1 MKIDNNKNGICV
13 FDFVSFRL
21 TISCRWDSVEPVREE
36 GFRNPPPV
44 ILPNPTGYCVLQG
57 ARKQGRKE
65 EGFCNPV
72 TGGFA
77 EPDGGLRASRGKEA
91 GKEEG
96 FCNPITGGFAK
107 PDGEL
112 RASRGKE
119 AGKEEGFCNPIT
131 GGFAEPDGGLRV
143 SRGERRRETKQITTA
158 SANQMARNCAEG
170 EITRRPHVTPS
181 IPRVARN
188 IQPFWE

>member
-77 EPDGGLRASRGKEA
+77 KPDGGLRASRGKEA

-96 FCNPITGGFAK
+96 FCNPITGGFAE
-107 PDGEL
+107 PDGGL

-119 AGKEEGFCNPIT
+119 ARKEEGFCNPIT

>member
-77 EPDGGLRASRGKEA
+77 KPDGG
-91 GKEEG
+91 
-96 FCNPITGGFAK
+96 
-107 PDGEL
+107 L